1 MTDDVQESEI
11 NLTIMSDKLADAG
24 YIDQMLVTTK
34 LQILDDISKTT
45 NRDLKALVEQ
55 HCKEAFDYPELVK
68 KYNLPVSKPSK
79 PRKLKLKM
87 RRSKKST
94 TAAETTTSDPVV
106 ETTTSDPVVETTT
119 PKSDVTPPQPD
130 HVVETTTPGPVVETT
145 TPKSDVTPQQPE
157 PVVETTTPKSDVT
170 PPQPDH
176 VVETTIPEPVV
187 ETTTPK
193 SDVPPTTP
201 KPVTAPI
208 KKPQLKRRRKEKK
221 QETPIENSA

>member
-106 ETTTSDPVVETTT
+106 ETTTPKSDVTPPQPAHVVETTTPGPVVETTT

-145 TPKSDVTPQQPE
+145 TPKSDVTPPQPDH
-157 PVVETTTPKSDVT
+157 VVETTTPKSDVT
-170 PPQPDH
+170 P
-176 VVETTIPEPVV
+176 
-187 ETTTPK
+187 TTPK

>member
-34 LQILDDISKTT
+34 LQILGDISKTT

-55 HCKEAFDYPELVK
+55 HCKEAFDYPELAK

-106 ETTTSDPVVETTT
+106 ETTTPKSDVTPPQPDPVVETTT
-119 PKSDVTPPQPD
+119 PKSDVTP
-130 HVVETTTPGPVVETT
+130 
-145 TPKSDVTPQQPE
+145 
-157 PVVETTTPKSDVT
+157 
-170 PPQPDH
+170 
-176 VVETTIPEPVV
+176 
-187 ETTTPK
+187 TTPK

>member
-94 TAAETTTSDPVV
+94 TAAETTT
-106 ETTTSDPVVETTT
+106 
-119 PKSDVTPPQPD
+119 
-130 HVVETTTPGPVVETT
+130 PGPVVETT